1 MEQYEKI
8 AVMGLGDVGRSAVDE
23 MKEPVIK
30 GVKFITPK
38 ERNCSLSLA
47 TSLAGTDIFFLGTAP
62 DEADISQ
69 AVVCADTARRMGILT
84 FGVALLS
91 QNDDM
96 ENIKALKNAVDAIIM
111 FSVDYCETRRV
122 VEFISDLLNNAGFIN
137 LEFSDIN
144 TILSN
149 AGYVA
154 IGSGMGRGEERAE
167 RAARNALQT
176 LSERIALNS
185 TTRIIMSVTSGAD
198 VTLMEIVNAA
208 EVVKKSVSSDAR
220 IALAHTLDD
229 EVGDRVRVT
238 LLVNG
243 RAVASLSNQSGVS
256 LL

>member
-8 AVMGLGDVGRSAVDE
+8 AVMGLGDAGHSAVDE

-69 AVVCADTARRMGILT
+69 AIVCADTARRMGILT

-96 ENIKALKNAVDAIIM
+96 ENIKALKNAVDAIM

-137 LEFSDIN
+137 LEFSDIK

-208 EVVKKSVSSDAR
+208 EVVKKSVPSDAR
-220 IALAHTLDD
+220 IALAHTIDD